1 MIQTFNGVKL
11 AKLDGIYLFS
21 NLDVL
26 TILEL

>member
-11 AKLDGIYLFS
+11 SKLDGIYLFS